1 MKIFDASDYIVVKLS
16 EGGTNLNILKL
27 HKLLYYVQSW
37 GLALGEGRTFDGK
50 FQAWVHGPVNR
61 DVYDRYI
68 DTKSMYSPVGLSDI
82 NPDFDPLSLPDK
94 KRAVIDSV
102 LEVYAD
108 YTGDQ
113 LEEMTHRE
121 DPWINARNGLSPA
134 ARSNASI
141 CESDMERFYKARL
154 G

>member
-1 MKIFDASDYIVVKLS
+1 MHIFDVSDYIAVKLN
-16 EGGTNLNILKL
+16 EGGAYLNVLKL

-37 GLALGEGRTFDGK
+37 GLAFGEGEVFEGK

-61 DVYDRYI
+61 EVYDRYCS
-68 DTKSMYSPVGLSDI
+68 TKSMYSTVGIDDI
-82 NPDFDPLSLPDK
+82 RTDFDPNNLPEK

-121 DPWINARNGLSPA
+121 DPWINARSGLSPA
-134 ARSNASI
+134 ARSARFIS
-141 CESDMERFYKARL
+141 EEDMERFYKARL
-154 G
+154 